1 MRNGKSDA
9 GFLFGISSNR
19 CELEPRPQLLVG
31 GGEVFRNNPRVADGG
46 HEVCIAYPARQ
57 YMDMNMIHDARPG
70 RAAQI
75 HADVEASWLVSIA
88 KGRLTTLCQIH

>member
-1 MRNGKSDA
+1 MRNGKSA
-9 GFLFGISSNR
+9 LVFRSGTYPGW

-46 HEVCIAYPARQ
+46 HEVCIAYPAGQ
-57 YMDMNMIHDARPG
+57 YMDMNMIHDACTG

-88 KGRLTTLCQIH
+88 QGRLTTLCQIH